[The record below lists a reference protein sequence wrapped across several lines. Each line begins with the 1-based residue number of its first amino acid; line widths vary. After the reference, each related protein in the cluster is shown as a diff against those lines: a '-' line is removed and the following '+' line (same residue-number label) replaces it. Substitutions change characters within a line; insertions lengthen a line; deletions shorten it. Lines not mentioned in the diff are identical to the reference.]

1 MEDKPSKSIND
12 YLEKHG
18 LRECQ
23 VVLGGVLADGPTAE
37 YNMLNGNPEK
47 TYSVPSQ
54 WPSGSK
60 YLDSLIKKDPIAW
73 HKMSKE
79 DDLIQ
84 LDNLVSTLLVGA
96 PSIFTFLNSPKEKEM
111 PAWS

>member
-1 MEDKPSKSIND
+1 
-12 YLEKHG
+12 
-18 LRECQ
+18 
-23 VVLGGVLADGPTAE
+23 
-37 YNMLNGNPEK
+37 
-47 TYSVPSQ
+47 
-54 WPSGSK
+54 
-60 YLDSLIKKDPIAW
+60 
-73 HKMSKE
+73 MSKE